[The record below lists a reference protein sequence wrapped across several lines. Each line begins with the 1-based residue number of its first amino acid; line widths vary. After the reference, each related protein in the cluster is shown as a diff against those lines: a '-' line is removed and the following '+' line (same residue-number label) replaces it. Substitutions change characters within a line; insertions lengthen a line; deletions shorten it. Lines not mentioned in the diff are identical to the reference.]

1 MILDTVVAAV
11 ASQLDQQGKLGVQVV
26 QQDAVPDAGPA
37 RRGVWVQIPEV
48 TVVFA
53 DLKSS
58 TALNAD
64 CGAKVAARAYTYFS
78 RAMTVILEAFQVR
91 YVDVRGD
98 GIFGLF
104 NGKGSRFLAAACAI
118 TMKAQLETVVAE
130 RFRRDGSSG
139 WELTAGIGVDRGTL
153 LVRQLGIHRSTTRKY
168 LDAEGPPTRE
178 SRAGPTASSS
188 DTIAA

>member
-11 ASQLDQQGKLGVQVV
+11 ASQLHQQAELGVQVV

-37 RRGVWVQIPEV
+37 HRGIWVQIPEV

-64 CGAKVAARAYTYFS
+64 YGAKVAARAYTYFS
-78 RAMTVILEAFQVR
+78 RTMTVILEAFQVR
-91 YVDVRGD
+91 YVDVQGD

-104 NGKGSRFLAAACAI
+104 SGKGSRFLAAACAI
-118 TMKAQLETVVAE
+118 TMKPNLRQWLQSGSGGTVPPRGNSRRGLESIVANCWCGNWESSE
-130 RFRRDGSSG
+130 R
-139 WELTAGIGVDRGTL
+139 A
-153 LVRQLGIHRSTTRKY
+153 
-168 LDAEGPPTRE
+168 
-178 SRAGPTASSS
+178 
-188 DTIAA
+188 